1 MALCPSCEALK
12 GKPGDIDPH
21 DDLRGEDHCLIGGGV
36 KETYRCLCGGKLER
50 FVASKAFG
58 NESGSWK
65 FLNSPGR

>member
-1 MALCPSCEALK
+1 MALYPPCEALN

-21 DDLRGEDHCLIGGGV
+21 DDLRGQDHSLIGGGV
-36 KETYRCLCGGKLER
+36 KETYRCRCGGKFER

-58 NESGSWK
+58 NESGTWK

>member
-1 MALCPSCEALK
+1 MALCPSCEALN